1 MARSFVLCG
10 PQGIGKSA
18 NASVIAGLL
27 DCKHILDDWNGHAV
41 IHDDTLAVTNADYS
55 LTAGAVA
62 FTVESL
68 ARIEAL
74 ITLLQRQAA

>member
-1 MARSFVLCG
+1 MAKIFVLYG

-27 DCKHILDDWNGHAV
+27 DCKHILENWNGNAV
-41 IHDDTLAVTNADYS
+41 IHDDTLAVTNCCYR
-55 LTAGAVA
+55 LPAGAVG
-62 FTVESL
+62 FTVESHAGL
-68 ARIEAL
+68 EAL

>member
-1 MARSFVLCG
+1 MAKIFVLCG

-27 DCKHILDDWNGHAV
+27 DCKHILDDWNGHGI

-68 ARIEAL
+68 AGIEAL